1 MLGTISG
8 ITSKNSNRG
17 DPKSRGML
25 YAYVDKMRIDFCRRQ
40 MAGGPGCMDVKSYAV
55 PINRSAHN
63 RLSKRR
69 QIRTLRRLEREPLYV
84 SGSAILSPI
93 HSVVRTILAA
103 PGKLLKHFLKM
114 APTGA

>member
-40 MAGGPGCMDVKSYAV
+40 MAAGPGCLDIDNGDSESWTLVPSLPVVALQGGEGKST
-55 PINRSAHN
+55 I
-63 RLSKRR
+63 
-69 QIRTLRRLEREPLYV
+69 IIDD
-84 SGSAILSPI
+84 IL
-93 HSVVRTILAA
+93 TQ
-103 PGKLLKHFLKM
+103 LLD
-114 APTGA
+114 